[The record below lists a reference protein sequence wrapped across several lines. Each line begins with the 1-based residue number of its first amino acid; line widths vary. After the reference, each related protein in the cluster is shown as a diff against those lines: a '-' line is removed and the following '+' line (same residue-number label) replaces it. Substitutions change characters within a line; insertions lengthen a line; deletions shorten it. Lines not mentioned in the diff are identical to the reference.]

1 MNIVILGAGLMGR
14 LLAVALA
21 RDGHTLRVFDAGGP
35 QALNSAARAAAA
47 MLAPLAESAVAEDSV
62 VRMGHYGLTRW
73 PELLA
78 HLPAP
83 VYFQQQGTLV
93 VWHRQ
98 DAAEAARFKQ
108 QLAATNQRQPQL
120 PTLQTLDA
128 QALAHL
134 EPGLAG
140 RFSQGLYLP
149 GEGQLDNHQL
159 LDALLLAL
167 QHRQV
172 SLHWDSP
179 RSPDD
184 FAPGT
189 AGQPDWVLDCRGLG
203 AQPQWPGLRGVRGE
217 VAMLHAPHVRLSRPT
232 RLIHPRYP
240 IYIAPKEHGIFKIGA
255 TEIESDDTSPVSVRS
270 ALELL
275 SAAYTVDPGFGE
287 ARIVELVAQCRP
299 TLPNNLPEVRRLGA
313 RCLQVNGLYR
323 HGYLIAPA
331 MLDVVL
337 QLMQGER
344 SALADAMDCHVAD
357 APRNDGAMAVIDGT
371 TAVIDGMTAVI
382 ASEARQSRD
391 PDAMDCHVADAPRN
405 DGTTAVIDGAM
416 AVIDGT
422 TAVIDG
428 MTAVIASEARQSMP
442 SDVQAL
448 A

>member
-1 MNIVILGAGLMGR
+1 MNIAILGAGLMGR

-21 RDGHTLRVFDAGGP
+21 RAGHTLQVFDAGGP

-47 MLAPLAESAVAEDSV
+47 MLAPLAESAVAEDSL

-78 HLPAP
+78 PLPAP

-98 DAAEAARFKQ
+98 DQPEAARFTQ
-108 QLAATNQRQPQL
+108 QLAATNRRLPQL

-128 QALAHL
+128 RALAHL
-134 EPGLAG
+134 EPGLAE

-159 LDALLLAL
+159 LEALLLEL
-167 QHRQV
+167 QQRQV

-179 RSPDD
+179 RQPGD

-203 AQPQWPGLRGVRGE
+203 ARSQWPQVRGVRGE
-217 VAMLHAPHVRLSRPT
+217 VAMLNAPNVRLSRPT

-240 IYIAPKEHGIFKIGA
+240 IYIAPKENGLFKIGA
-255 TEIESDDTSPVSVRS
+255 TEIESDDMSPVSVRS

-299 TLPNNLPEVRRLGA
+299 TLPDNRPEVRHLSA

-323 HGYLIAPA
+323 HGFLIAPA

-337 QLMQGER
+337 QLMQGGDSE
-344 SALADAMDCHVAD
+344 LAKDFELTVTDPHHH
-357 APRNDGAMAVIDGT
+357 R
-371 TAVIDGMTAVI
+371 
-382 ASEARQSRD
+382 
-391 PDAMDCHVADAPRN
+391 PDADLLQQP
-405 DGTTAVIDGAM
+405 
-416 AVIDGT
+416 
-422 TAVIDG
+422 
-428 MTAVIASEARQSMP
+428 
-442 SDVQAL
+442 DVQEFA
-448 A
+448 